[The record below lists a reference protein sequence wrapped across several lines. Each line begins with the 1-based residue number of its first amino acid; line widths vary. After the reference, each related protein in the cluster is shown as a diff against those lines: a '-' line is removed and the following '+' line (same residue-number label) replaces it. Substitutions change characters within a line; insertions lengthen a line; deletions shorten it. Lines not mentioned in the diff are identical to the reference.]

1 MSYRAL
7 RRPLVLLGQTLIAA
21 AVATPAFAAREEQ
34 VDRRTP
40 LVIDFMDGTYL
51 PGIGGILVA
60 GPHGL
65 LGRLTVGE
73 QGAELEKFAGGE
85 KIDFTALEKLNDN
98 TVLLGSST
106 GHIFSFDGAKLTDLG
121 KITEYD
127 EPVLDI
133 AVANGKAWAVGAR
146 GMIARTEDGTKWE
159 TVQVTE
165 AAQPAIALPAANAS
179 EWYFGVSNLIM
190 DSVQFTANK
199 GGAPVVVDTDYT
211 LYPDEGFMQVMNDL
225 DAEPAPTI
233 QFQFAPGPAFR
244 AGDVS
249 WNVVL
254 FDGTNVT
261 LAGEFGMILQSTDGG
276 STWTRRDAVITPK
289 EPEPPYWITGA
300 QNGSTMLLGGAAGAM
315 SRSTD
320 GGATWTRLP
329 APSAEGIFGVSV
341 LSDGKPA
348 IAGAVGMV
356 GILDGD
362 QWTIAD
368 RSALQLL
375 SWIKTPVEMPDGS
388 VIMLGGRSTVIRLK
402 DGVWSRVQ
410 VAAPASNGTTA
421 AADH

>member
-1 MSYRAL
+1 MLAGRAL
-7 RRPLVLLGQTLIAA
+7 LLAA
-21 AVATPAFAAREEQ
+21 IATPTFAAREEQ

-40 LVIDFMDGTYL
+40 LVIDFIDGTYL
-51 PGIGGILVA
+51 PGVEGILVA

-65 LGRLTVGE
+65 LGRLKVGE
-73 QGAELEKFAGGE
+73 QGAELEKLAGGE
-85 KIDFTALEKLNDN
+85 KIDFTALEKLSD
-98 TVLLGSST
+98 TAVLLGSST
-106 GHIFSFDGAKLTDLG
+106 GHLYRYEDGKLADLG

-146 GMIARTEDGTKWE
+146 GMIARSEDGTKWE
-159 TVQVTE
+159 TVQIAE
-165 AAQPAIALPAANAS
+165 ATQPAIALPANNAS

-190 DSVQFTANK
+190 DSVQLTASK
-199 GGAPVVVDTDYT
+199 GGAPAVVDTDYT

-225 DAEPAPTI
+225 DATPAPTI
-233 QFQFAPGPAFR
+233 QFRFAPGPAFR

-300 QNGSTMLLGGAAGAM
+300 QNGGTMLLGGAAGAM

-320 GGATWTRLP
+320 GGLTWTRLP
-329 APSAEGIFGVSV
+329 PPSAEGVFGVSV

-356 GILDGD
+356 GVLEGD
-362 QWTIAD
+362 QWAIAD

-375 SWIKTPVEMPDGS
+375 SWLKTPVEMPDGS

-402 DGVWSRVQ
+402 DGNWSRVTVTDLSSQ
-410 VAAPASNGTTA
+410 ETATA
-421 AADH
+421 AAH